1 MSYNR
6 PIQRIAIVGTGVI
19 GAGWVT
25 EYLAGGSGTTP
36 CQEDISTNHLLR
48 GVFEREGS
56 NTLAGVALARGDRP
70 VFAELKKYD
79 ATTHLVGQSAIFT
92 LSDDRAAGEATAW
105 RITLRRTVESDAC
118 CSPGSATS
126 THL

>member
-1 MSYNR
+1 MPVGSLNTWR
-6 PIQRIAIVGTGVI
+6 ADPALPRARRISPRITYFVVYLNAKDPTPSQELHSREAIV
-19 GAGWVT
+19 
-25 EYLAGGSGTTP
+25 
-36 CQEDISTNHLLR
+36 
-48 GVFEREGS
+48 
-56 NTLAGVALARGDRP
+56 P

-79 ATTHLVGQSAIFT
+79 ATTHFVGQSAIFT